1 MCILNHK
8 KVYEKVYIEN
18 HYILFTLLII
28 MLYNSFIEYK
38 KILNTFT
45 LEEQLRQIDA
55 TINLLATRKYKGTI
69 KDNRYERIR

>member
-1 MCILNHK
+1 
-8 KVYEKVYIEN
+8 
-18 HYILFTLLII
+18 

-45 LEEQLRQIDA
+45 LEEQLKQIDA

-69 KDNRYERIR
+69 KGNRYERIRELKHMRLLLSSKCNNES

>member
-1 MCILNHK
+1 
-8 KVYEKVYIEN
+8 
-18 HYILFTLLII
+18 

-45 LEEQLRQIDA
+45 LEEQLKQIDA

-69 KDNRYERIR
+69 KDNRYERIRDLNI